1 MCLPKRQKQV
11 VLGEAAGR
19 GPFRTLRTV
28 GRGGGCLPLVLLD
41 EEAQLGSGSAQKALH
56 TGL

>member
-1 MCLPKRQKQV
+1 MCSPKGQKQV

-19 GPFRTLRTV
+19 PFRTLWTV
-28 GRGGGCLPLVLLD
+28 GPGGGCLPLVLLD

>member
-1 MCLPKRQKQV
+1 MCSQRT
-11 VLGEAAGR
+11 EAGGPGR
-19 GPFRTLRTV
+19 GCWAALSHPADS
-28 GRGGGCLPLVLLD
+28 GAGGGCLPLVLLD